1 MSISTFEPVK
11 NYAGFSS
18 LVYPKVTATAKTVS
32 SGTSTTPTWTAADL
46 LSGLIVVN
54 CDDAGTATFPTATLL
69 NAAINGVS
77 VGTSFELWIR
87 NTGDATLTVAAG
99 TGGTL
104 ATGNTN
110 TVLTVATRLFK
121 FVVTGVKNPSD
132 PSTSDTYTCYTGPAS
147 AH

>member
-1 MSISTFEPVK
+1 MSLTTFEPVK

-77 VGTSFELWIR
+77 VGTSFQVLIR
-87 NTGDATLTVAAG
+87 NTGDSTLTVAAG

-110 TVLTVATRLFK
+110 TVLTVQTRGFL
-121 FVVTGVKNPSD
+121 FVVTGVKSPTD
-132 PSTSDTYTCYTGPAS
+132 PSTSDTYTCYTLQAS
-147 AH
+147 TH

>member
-1 MSISTFEPVK
+1 MSITTFEPSK
-11 NYAGFSS
+11 NYAQFAS
-18 LVYPKVTATAKTVS
+18 LVFPKVTATAKTVS
-32 SGTSTTPTWTAADL
+32 SGTSTTPTWTAADI

-54 CDDAGTATFPTATLL
+54 TDDAGTATFPTADLL
-69 NAAINGVS
+69 AAAINGVT
-77 VGTSFELWIR
+77 VGTSFDLWIR
-87 NTGDATLTVAAG
+87 NTGDSTLTVAAG

-121 FVVTGVKNPSD
+121 FVITAVKVTAD
-132 PSTSDTYTCYTGPAS
+132 PSTSNTYTVYTGPAS

>member
-1 MSISTFEPVK
+1 MSITTFEPVK

-32 SGTSTTPTWTAADL
+32 SGTSTTPTWTAADI
-46 LSGLIVVN
+46 LSGLIVVD
-54 CDDAGTATFPTATLL
+54 CDDAGTATLPTADLL
-69 NAAINGVS
+69 TAAINGVT
-77 VGTSFELWIR
+77 VGSSFEFWIR
-87 NTGDATLTVAAG
+87 NTGDSTLTIAAG

-110 TVLTVATRLFK
+110 TVLTVATRIFK
-121 FVVTGVKNPSD
+121 VVITAVKQPTD
-132 PSTSDTYTCYTGPAS
+132 PSTSNTYTVYTGPAS

>member
-1 MSISTFEPVK
+1 MSVTTFEPVK

-32 SGTSTTPTWTAADL
+32 SGTSTTPTWTAADI

-54 CDDAGTATFPTATLL
+54 CDDAGTATLPTATLL
-69 NAAINGVS
+69 NAAINGVT
-77 VGTSFELWIR
+77 VGTSFEFWIR
-87 NTGDATLTVAAG
+87 NTGDSTLTIAAG

-110 TVLTVATRLFK
+110 TVLTVQTKIWKL
-121 FVVTGVKNPSD
+121 VVTGVKQPAD
-132 PSTSDTYTCYTGPAS
+132 PSTSDTYTLYSGVTS
-147 AH
+147 VH

>member
-1 MSISTFEPVK
+1 MSVSTFEPVK

-32 SGTSTTPTWTAADL
+32 SGTSTTPTWTAADI

-54 CDDAGTATFPTATLL
+54 CDDAGTATLPTADLL
-69 NAAINGVS
+69 TAAINGVT
-77 VGTSFELWIR
+77 VGTSFQFLIR
-87 NTGDATLTVAAG
+87 NTGDSTLTIAAG

-104 ATGNTN
+104 ASGNTN
-110 TVLTVATRLFK
+110 TVATVHTRGFL
-121 FVVTGVKNPSD
+121 VVITAVKVTAD
-132 PSTSDTYTCYTGPAS
+132 PSTSNTYTVYTLQDS